1 MLVIATNQAF
11 EQIKP
16 KLNIYGEPKPLEPEP
31 TPQPTILTNRPDL
44 IQQIEQIEQSSA
56 TSKRKAAAIDELKR
70 KLEDDDSI
78 TY

>member
-1 MLVIATNQAF
+1 VIATNQAF

-16 KLNIYGEPKPLEPEP
+16 KLNIYGEIKTHEPEP
-31 TPQPTILTNRPDL
+31 TPQPTTLTNRPDL

-56 TSKRKAAAIDELKR
+56 TGKRKAAAIDELKR